1 MFTTLS
7 RSVAQATR
15 VLARPV
21 AQAPKDLGVRC
32 FQTARPTPRVTS
44 VLAACKPPSAPVL
57 PQSPAARTVS
67 TLSWKFRPYALSSA
81 PVTGLAPLSAG
92 YTAVGLTLFAAPE
105 QVLLTTAGVL
115 GMLGLANL
123 AHGAVNRGGAF
134 THNWLMIF
142 FQLVMTFMPVP
153 CFENLFTDLTF
164 IAMFLLGTVFTL
176 NLLPEVLLKDM
187 FVMSF
192 LIAFMMPL
200 LPIAFSMMPA
210 FNSRAYFFA

>member
-1 MFTTLS
+1 M
-7 RSVAQATR
+7 
-15 VLARPV
+15 
-21 AQAPKDLGVRC
+21 G
-32 FQTARPTPRVTS
+32 
-44 VLAACKPPSAPVL
+44 
-57 PQSPAARTVS
+57 
-67 TLSWKFRPYALSSA
+67 
-81 PVTGLAPLSAG
+81 GLAPLSAG

-153 CFENLFTDLTF
+153 CFENLFTD
-164 IAMFLLGTVFTL
+164 FTL
-176 NLLPEVLLKDM
+176 KLLPEVLLKDM

-192 LIAFMMPL
+192 IIAFMMPL

-210 FNSRAYFFA
+210 FNARAYFFA